1 MDITPLGYCTADTGV
16 ISALADKPNAAG
28 MTAAQVKSKFDADG
42 TSIKTYINDTLVPYV
57 NDTVRKA
64 LEQNEKDID
73 DTLAEMHSHENKA
86 LLDSYTHS
94 DGAIGDALGKSH
106 VHDNADVLNSFTKT
120 MRELMVEIYANA
132 KLEAHPVG
140 SVYISEVDTEP
151 ETLFGGT
158 WERIKDRFLLAAGD
172 TYTAGDT
179 DGAATVTLTEEQA
192 PKKSWGFLGRQMYK
206 NRSSHWNYE
215 NVSVWSEGGEVYSLG
230 QGANQYYFDA
240 VYWSYGGGKAHNN
253 MPPYKVYYMWVRTA

>member
-1 MDITPLGYCTADTGV
+1 MERTPLGYCTADTGV

-28 MTAAQVKSKFDADG
+28 MTAAQLKSKFDADG

-57 NDTVRKA
+57 NNTIRQA

-94 DGAIGDALGKSH
+94 DGAIGEALGKSH
-106 VHDNADVLNSFTKT
+106 VHDNAEVLNSFTKT

-140 SVYISEVDTEP
+140 SVYISETDTEP
-151 ETLFGGT
+151 ETLFGGKWT
-158 WERIKDRFLLAAGD
+158 RIKDQFLLAAGD
-172 TYTAGDT
+172 TYTAGD
-179 DGAATVTLTEEQA
+179 A
-192 PKKSWGFLGRQMYK
+192 
-206 NRSSHWNYE
+206 
-215 NVSVWSEGGEVYSLG
+215 GGEAAHKLTVSEMPSHSHGNDTGYYLVHRFSQSNKGPSPLG
-230 QGANQYYFDA
+230 TTGKWVDSTGYT
-240 VYWSYGGGKAHNN
+240 SYTGGNAAHNN